1 MENRTTT
8 PVWEMTTK
16 SNIRA
21 VCWINQRQTK
31 DGRSYQE
38 PSVVLERRY
47 QDKDG
52 HWKSTN
58 RFSAQEVLLLTHFMS
73 KVADKVLETRAAGD
87 AA

>member
-1 MENRTTT
+1 MENNK
-8 PVWEMTTK
+8 PIWEVTQGQ
-16 SNIRA
+16 IRA
-21 VCWINQRQTK
+21 VCWMNERQTN
-31 DGRSYQE
+31 DGRSFQQ

-52 HWKSTN
+52 NWKSTN
-58 RFSAQEVLLLTHFMS
+58 RFSSQEIVLLAHFIG